1 MIFSSSSFL
10 SAAPLRSDLGL
21 FGSSTRCAKTLTTV
35 TRLPDAG
42 LRPDCAS
49 AARDR
54 ERKTR
59 RRGDKETRGR
69 GIFLPIFLSPC
80 LLVSPSPCLS
90 LSISAASPNYHTS
103 LWRIR
108 RRSPRRFPPRLL
120 SFRPYRPLSFR
131 SYRISP
137 IFQLCHGW
145 CNRWRT
151 SRSL

>member
-54 ERKTR
+54 ETERQRDRETER
-59 RRGDKETRGR
+59 RRDEGMERR
-69 GIFLPIFLSPC
+69 F
-80 LLVSPSPCLS
+80 VSPSLRLS
-90 LSISAASPNYHTS
+90 VSPS
-103 LWRIR
+103 L
-108 RRSPRRFPPRLL
+108 RLFIICGL
-120 SFRPYRPLSFR
+120 P
-131 SYRISP
+131 
-137 IFQLCHGW
+137 
-145 CNRWRT
+145 
-151 SRSL
+151 